1 MAVFMNRIKELR
13 TARGW
18 TQDELAERLG
28 VSRSRVGMYETGRRE
43 PDFETLEAIADLFN
57 VDMNYL
63 LCKAETSN
71 TGMRETKAVRINVYG
86 KVAAGIPINMIED
99 VTDWEEIPAKMAN
112 TGNFF
117 ALRISGHSMEPKIS
131 DGDIVIVKSQDT
143 AETGDIV
150 IAAVNGDDAT
160 CKRYRRY
167 KDGIELI
174 PLNPAYEP
182 MFFSDAEVRTKPV
195 TVIGKVVE
203 LRAKF

>member
-86 KVAAGIPINMIED
+86 KLMIEVAEKLTKNDQD
-99 VTDWEEIPAKMAN
+99 VVFE
-112 TGNFF
+112 
-117 ALRISGHSMEPKIS
+117 AL
-131 DGDIVIVKSQDT
+131 IV
-143 AETGDIV
+143 
-150 IAAVNGDDAT
+150 
-160 CKRYRRY
+160 
-167 KDGIELI
+167 
-174 PLNPAYEP
+174 
-182 MFFSDAEVRTKPV
+182 
-195 TVIGKVVE
+195 
-203 LRAKF
+203 